1 MSHILFVVNPVSG
14 INRKP
19 EKLIAWI
26 HEIFS
31 KASVDYQIQK
41 TRYQGHG
48 VKLAREGA
56 RQGARIVVA
65 VGGDGTINEVARG
78 LLNTDTALGVVPAGS
93 GNGFARNF
101 HIPLNQKKAI
111 EGLLQV
117 DYRWI
122 DVGRI
127 NSHFFVNVAGMG
139 LDAVISANFERFGMR
154 GPLPYFIVGVREYFR
169 YRPRPVE
176 LFFDGRRCERHPL
189 LLSVANAPQ
198 YGNGAVIAPQAIPDD
213 GFLDLCILSPLP
225 LWRTVINLHRLF
237 TGTIHEV
244 DAMEIYRVKSVV
256 VERADPGYIHTD
268 GDPHLE
274 GRRLEIEVLANKLK
288 LALPRGMN
296 P

>member
-1 MSHILFVVNPVSG
+1 MSQILFVVNPVSG

-19 EKLIAWI
+19 EKIIAWI
-26 HEIFS
+26 HEIFA
-31 KASVDYQIQK
+31 KASVAYRIQK
-41 TRYQGHG
+41 TQYPGHG
-48 VKLAREGA
+48 AELAREGA
-56 RQGARIVVA
+56 RKGARIVVA

-78 LLNTDTALGVVPAGS
+78 LLNTETALGIVPAGS

-111 EGLLQV
+111 KGLLQV

-139 LDAVISANFERFGMR
+139 LDAVISANFEQFGMR

-176 LFFDGRRCERHPL
+176 LIFDGKNYQRHPL

-213 GFLDLCILSPLP
+213 GFLDLCVLSPLP
-225 LWRTVINLHRLF
+225 LWRTVMNLHRLF

-244 DAMEIYRVKSVV
+244 DAMEIYRIKSLV
-256 VERADPGYIHTD
+256 VERPEPGYIHTD

-274 GRRLEIEVLANKLK
+274 GKRLEIEVLANKLK
-288 LALPRGMN
+288 LALPRRMN
-296 P
+296 Q